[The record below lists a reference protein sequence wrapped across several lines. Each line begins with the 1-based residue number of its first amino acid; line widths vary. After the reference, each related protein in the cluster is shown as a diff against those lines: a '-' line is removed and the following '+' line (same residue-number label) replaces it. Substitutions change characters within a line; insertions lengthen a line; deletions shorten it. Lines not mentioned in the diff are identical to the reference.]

1 MQINKFQKSRFIN
14 SAIIEGDVGKIE
26 LYGDV
31 YETQP
36 IDWWTGKPI
45 EGYFITLDDFKES
58 LNKVKNCSRIQL
70 HLNSYGGDAT
80 VGLTIRNLLKA
91 TGKKI
96 TCVIDG
102 IAASAAFTIACGAD
116 EVQVYK
122 GSIMMCH
129 KVMSLI
135 FGFYNNDELQQVMNG
150 NDAYDKASAAVYAA
164 KTGMS
169 EQQCLNLMAKSTWMT
184 GQQALDYGFA
194 DVMLEDENHDS
205 KVELVNNTTLSVNG
219 VKHNISNMNVPDEIL
234 RSMTAKNT
242 GGNEMADESKL
253 QKFFNLVSDFFKN
266 EVEEAPAEGEGNEA
280 PAESEEEQA
289 PAEEQKQNEAPAEGE
304 GNEAPAEGEEEGNEE
319 ESEVAVQ
326 NAVNAERQ
334 RLQAIDEMAAGIDAE
349 LVQEAKYGATA
360 CDAAELALRAK
371 QKEDEKKQSALEKMQ
386 SDSNSS
392 KVNDVASA
400 PAPKDDVDLDDDT
413 KIEQAVDEM
422 YKKLQQSKEGK

>member
-280 PAESEEEQA
+280 PAE
-289 PAEEQKQNEAPAEGE
+289 
-304 GNEAPAEGEEEGNEE
+304 GEEEGNEE